1 MIGRRAQEGERK
13 QTVMIV
19 DDDESLAQAIGTTLD
34 MEGLQTV
41 VIHDGKKALA
51 LARSLK
57 LDLIL
62 LDVMLPGKSGIE
74 VCATL
79 KADPATASIPIIL
92 ISAKSEQV
100 DRAVGL
106 AAGASEYL
114 TKPFI
119 PTELIALVDDVL
131 ASRPVAPR
139 RERSADLPTMP
150 VDQDQLVIYAREL
163 KELVERERRERKS
176 LEEAHWQLGEVD
188 RLKTAFLGVVTHELM
203 TPFSDIDMT
212 LQILERQTRDAPPEL
227 QATRDKLA
235 AHVADLRRMVGGMVK
250 FAELVRKRREPQPM
264 DISLAHLIPEAVK
277 SVAALAGAR
286 DVGFQLL
293 MPSELPLLR
302 ADPELL
308 SEAVYQMAHNA
319 VKFNTPGGNAWV
331 KAFESDSGNEIV
343 IEVGDT
349 GVGLTPEQMVLL
361 GQPFEQSADSLRRG
375 QEGLGL
381 GWTFVCYVAEVH
393 GGRTSV
399 KSLGPGRGSIFQLIL
414 PLATGER

>member
-1 MIGRRAQEGERK
+1 MSDLNSHQRDRK

-19 DDDESLAQAIGTTLD
+19 DDDKSLSQAIGTTLD
-34 MEGLQTV
+34 MGGLQTV
-41 VIHDGKKALA
+41 VVHDGEKALA

-79 KADPATASIPIIL
+79 KADTATAAIPIIL
-92 ISAKSEQV
+92 ISAKAEPV

-139 RERSADLPTMP
+139 RDRSADLATMP
-150 VDQDQLVIYAREL
+150 IDQDQLVIYAREL
-163 KELVERERRERKS
+163 KKLVERERRERKV
-176 LEEAHWQLGEVD
+176 LEDAHWQLGEVD

-212 LQILERQTRDAPPEL
+212 LQILEMQTRDAPPEL
-227 QATRDKLA
+227 QATRDELA
-235 AHVADLRRMVGGMVK
+235 AHIAGLRRLVGGMVK
-250 FAELVRKRREPQPM
+250 FAELVRKRREPQLA

-277 SVAALAGAR
+277 PVAALAEAR
-286 DVGFQLL
+286 DIGFQVLL
-293 MPSELPLLR
+293 PPELPLLH

-319 VKFNTPGGNAWV
+319 VKFNVAEGSAWV
-331 KAFESDSGNEIV
+331 KAFESDSGDEIV
-343 IEVGDT
+343 IAVEDT
-349 GVGLTPEQMVLL
+349 GAGLTPEQMVLL

-399 KSLGPGRGSIFQLIL
+399 KSAGLERGSTFRLIL
-414 PLATGER
+414 PVVTDEA

>member
-1 MIGRRAQEGERK
+1 MIGRRAQERERK
-13 QTVMIV
+13 QMVMIV
-19 DDDESLAQAIGTTLD
+19 DDDKSLAQAIGTTLD

-41 VIHDGKKALA
+41 VIHDGEKALA
-51 LARSLK
+51 LARSLN

-131 ASRPVAPR
+131 ASRPVTPR
-139 RERSADLPTMP
+139 RDRPPDLPTMP
-150 VDQDQLVIYAREL
+150 INQNQMVIYAREL
-163 KELVERERRERKS
+163 KELVERERRERKT
-176 LEEAHWQLGEVD
+176 LEDAHWQLGEVD

-212 LQILERQTRDAPPEL
+212 LQILDLQTRDAPAEL
-227 QATRDKLA
+227 RATLDDLT
-235 AHVADLRRMVGGMVK
+235 AHIASLRRLINGMVK

-264 DISLAHLIPEAVK
+264 DILIAHLISEAVK
-277 SVAALAGAR
+277 PVAMLAETR
-286 DVGFQLL
+286 DVGFQILL
-293 MPSELPLLR
+293 PAELPLLC

-319 VKFNTPGGNAWV
+319 VKFNAPEGNAWV
-331 KAFESDSGNEIV
+331 KVFEPDSGNKIV

-349 GVGLTPEQMVLL
+349 GAGLTPEQMVLL

-393 GGRTSV
+393 GGRTRV
-399 KSLGPGRGSIFQLIL
+399 KSAGPGRGSTFQLIL
-414 PLATGER
+414 PLPK